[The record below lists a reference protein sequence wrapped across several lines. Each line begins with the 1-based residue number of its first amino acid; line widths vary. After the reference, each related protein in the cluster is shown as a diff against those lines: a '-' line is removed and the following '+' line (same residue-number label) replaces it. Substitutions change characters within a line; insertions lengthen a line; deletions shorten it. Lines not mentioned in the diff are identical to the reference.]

1 VNWIAV
7 EESGGMTRWINLDN
21 VTEVRSVSEAQI
33 TDYSKDI
40 HHGGPVGNAT
50 PHHHASGG
58 SSCKVPG
65 SVGCA
70 DGRVSL
76 GERPGL
82 IRPRLSIV
90 GAGTFCVS
98 YVQVEVVYISN
109 GMCRRGRRTR

>member
-1 VNWIAV
+1 VNWLAV
-7 EESGGMTRWINLDN
+7 EESGGMTRWITLDN

-58 SSCKVPG
+58 SSCKVSG

-76 GERPGL
+76 GERPVLFVPGSPSWGPGPFAFL
-82 IRPRLSIV
+82 MYR
-90 GAGTFCVS
+90 
-98 YVQVEVVYISN
+98 
-109 GMCRRGRRTR
+109 